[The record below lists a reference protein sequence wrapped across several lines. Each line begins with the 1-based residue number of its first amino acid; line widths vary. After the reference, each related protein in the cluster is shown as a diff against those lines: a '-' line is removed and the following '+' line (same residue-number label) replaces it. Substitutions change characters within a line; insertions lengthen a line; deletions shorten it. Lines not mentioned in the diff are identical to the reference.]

1 MRKLPPV
8 CYIFTILLQKEA
20 IMALDFQTRDVIH
33 NIVARFVHAFLPDA
47 KKPYNLKAEFQ
58 PELDVHGIASK
69 AEVYNI
75 QTDPKVIEE
84 GMNAALELIYYLVA
98 DGYRVKTPLF
108 NLRMRLPGEYTGDE
122 THLNEDAFPEARM
135 HSSASFRQYLR
146 DTVKV
151 SFAGIEG
158 DTGHI
163 GEAVDEASGSLDE
176 TATIGNILT
185 IRGHGL
191 KVEADETHKDEAGVF
206 FVAGDGSKVKVTS
219 IAVNEPKTLK
229 VIVPAALTAGTAY
242 TLEVVTQSQLK
253 GGGIP
258 LKNVRTVESD
268 FSVTA
273 AV

>member
-1 MRKLPPV
+1 
-8 CYIFTILLQKEA
+8 
-20 IMALDFQTRDVIH
+20 MALDFQTRDVIH
-33 NIVARFVHAFLPDA
+33 NIVARFVQAFLPDA

-122 THLNEDAFPEARM
+122 THLNEGTFPEARM
-135 HSSASFRQYLR
+135 SSSAAFRAYLR

-158 DTGHI
+158 DNGHI
-163 GEAVDEASGSLDE
+163 GEAVDEATGSVDE
-176 TATIGNILT
+176 TATIGSILT

-191 KVEADETHKDEAGVF
+191 KIEADDAHKAEAGVY
-206 FVAGDGSKVKVTS
+206 FVDSSGSKVKVVS

-229 VIVPAALTAGTAY
+229 VIVPTGLTAGTAY
-242 TLEVVTQSQLK
+242 TLEVVTWSALK
-253 GGGIP
+253 GNTAP
-258 LKNVRTVESD
+258 LKTVRTMDSD
-268 FSVTA
+268 FSLTA
-273 AV
+273 AA